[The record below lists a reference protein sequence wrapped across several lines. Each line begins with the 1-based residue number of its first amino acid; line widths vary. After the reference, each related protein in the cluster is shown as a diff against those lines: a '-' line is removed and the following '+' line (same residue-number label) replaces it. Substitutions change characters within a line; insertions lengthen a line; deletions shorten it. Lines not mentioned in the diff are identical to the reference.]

1 MPPDALP
8 QRGEIWMA
16 WLDPIVGREQG
27 GRRPVLVISS
37 NNFNA
42 LPHSL
47 CVAVPLT
54 RANRR
59 LPLHVEIVSGQ
70 AGLTADS
77 VIMCDQIRSISIERL
92 QKRVGVVDD
101 QIISQVITILHRILP
116 EEDAPAG

>member
-1 MPPDALP
+1 
-8 QRGEIWMA
+8 MA

-27 GRRPVLVISS
+27 GRRPVLVVSS

-54 RANRR
+54 RTNRH
-59 LPLHVEIVSGQ
+59 LPLHVEIASGQ
-70 AGLTADS
+70 AGLTANS
-77 VIMCDQIRSISIERL
+77 VIMCDQVRSISIDRL

-101 QIISQVITILHRILP
+101 GTISQVMTILHRILP
-116 EEDAPAG
+116 QTDVPLD

>member
-1 MPPDALP
+1 
-8 QRGEIWMA
+8 MA

-27 GRRPVLVISS
+27 GRRPVLVVSS

-54 RANRR
+54 RTNRH
-59 LPLHVEIVSGQ
+59 LPLHVAIPSGQ
-70 AGLTADS
+70 AGLTEDS

-92 QKRVGVVDD
+92 RKRVGVVGD
-101 QIISQVITILHRILP
+101 QTLSQVMTVLHRILP
-116 EEDAPAG
+116 ETDVHVS

>member
-1 MPPDALP
+1 MLPEELP
-8 QRGEIWMA
+8 QRGELWMA

-27 GRRPVLVISS
+27 GRRPVLVVSS

-54 RANRR
+54 RTNRN
-59 LPLHVEIVSGQ
+59 LPLHVEIASGQ
-70 AGLTADS
+70 AGLAADS

-92 QKRVGVVDD
+92 HKRLGIVDD
-101 QIISQVITILHRILP
+101 ETLSQVTTILRRIIP
-116 EEDAPAG
+116 ERDVPLG